1 MNNFLYRVN
10 DREYEVEIIYKRIKN
25 VHYRFKDGKF
35 VISCN
40 RYTTKGFIVK
50 GLDKYAESLIKR
62 STKPEPINDN
72 SIYIFGNKYD
82 LSYPGKMTF
91 DGTKVITFK
100 DKDELFKKL
109 KPIFLD
115 IITKRVRYYEDLM
128 KVPIYKVY
136 VKNMKSRYGSNSKY
150 TKRLSF
156 ALSLI
161 HYSMP
166 IIDSVVVHELAH
178 ILVYDHSKKFYDVVY
193 KYCPD
198 YDKYRKMLI
207 RGIYHD

>member
-1 MNNFLYRVN
+1 MNNFLYKVN
-10 DREYEVEIIYKRIKN
+10 DKEYEVEIIYKRIKN

-128 KVPIYKVY
+128 KVPTYKVY